1 MLCADL
7 CASAGCAFKSADL
20 YKPCG
25 KVALGPLECTA
36 CAGIF
41 ERLFI
46 LPALHQRIH
55 TIFYLFTLAFCQLH
69 FYGCY
74 AKVTLRKKA
83 VSVGKL
89 HFFKRNFLYI
99 AFLGDISA
107 GYDHVLHLAAVSS
120 RIHKNSTADRTGYTV
135 CKLKPRKLVFKSH
148 STDSRKR
155 CACVALYI
163 FAVYSHR
170 AEITADKQY
179 NSLKPLVTD
188 KDIASPADN
197 IVFNIVL
204 TALLY
209 KLAQQRLAIYLY
221 HNITRSADTERGV
234 IFHRFIFKHDCA
246 VSPGGLLQYAVIV
259 QSILLVNL
267 FFCVLRQIN
276 FPL

>member
-1 MLCADL
+1 M
-7 CASAGCAFKSADL
+7 
-20 YKPCG
+20 
-25 KVALGPLECTA
+25 
-36 CAGIF
+36 
-41 ERLFI
+41 
-46 LPALHQRIH
+46 
-55 TIFYLFTLAFCQLH
+55 
-69 FYGCY
+69 
-74 AKVTLRKKA
+74 
-83 VSVGKL
+83 SVGKL

-99 AFLGDISA
+99 AFLSDITA

-120 RIHKNSTADRTGYTV
+120 RIHKNSTADRTGYAV

-155 CACVALYI
+155 RTCVALYI
-163 FAVYSHR
+163 FTVYSHR
-170 AEITADKQY
+170 AEVASYKQY

-209 KLAQQRLAIYLY
+209 KLAQQRLAIYFY

-246 VSPGGLLQYAVIV
+246 VFPGGLLQYAVIV